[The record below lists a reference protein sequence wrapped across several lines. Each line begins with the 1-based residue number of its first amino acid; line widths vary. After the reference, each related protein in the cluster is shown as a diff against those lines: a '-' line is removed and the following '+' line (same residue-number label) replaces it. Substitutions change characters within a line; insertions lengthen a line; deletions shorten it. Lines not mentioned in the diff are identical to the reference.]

1 LHFGL
6 TIAFRIAP
14 IRDEICKS
22 SINPQSSIQSAIV
35 NSIGNRQFNRQ
46 SSIQSAILNTIINPQ
61 SEMQSSVCS
70 PQSAMN

>member
-1 LHFGL
+1 LRLSAMKFASRQL
-6 TIAFRIAP
+6 
-14 IRDEICKS
+14 IR
-22 SINPQSSIQSAIV
+22 
-35 NSIGNRQFNRQ
+35 NRQFNPQ